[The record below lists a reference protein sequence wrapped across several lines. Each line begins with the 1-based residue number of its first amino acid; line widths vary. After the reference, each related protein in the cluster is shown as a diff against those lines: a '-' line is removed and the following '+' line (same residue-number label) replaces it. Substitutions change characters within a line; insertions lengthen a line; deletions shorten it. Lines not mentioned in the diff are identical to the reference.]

1 MEIVIGLI
9 LGILAMFGLKKFQ
22 PKQDLP
28 ENLNDEK
35 VNELE
40 TELERLDRV
49 GKEIEEGN
57 IHKLSSE
64 EIEEYWMKRK

>member
-28 ENLNDEK
+28 ENLNDGK
-35 VNELE
+35 VDELE

>member
-1 MEIVIGLI
+1 MEIVIGVI

-28 ENLNDEK
+28 ENLNDKK

>member
-35 VNELE
+35 VDELE